1 MKQGQGYVLHYRYNG
16 EEGFHDLS
24 SEEAKPL
31 RDRVPDSLVPLKLP
45 ASDGNLALNE
55 EALVFAGIVLP
66 VLLLLCAG
74 IMVYMRWFSYLWLV
88 VLLLLPFRVLFWR

>member
-1 MKQGQGYVLHYRYNG
+1 MKQGQGYVLHYRHNG

-24 SEEAKPL
+24 AEEAKPL

-55 EALVFAGIVLP
+55 EALVFAELCYLCCCFYVLE
-66 VLLLLCAG
+66 L
-74 IMVYMRWFSYLWLV
+74 WFICVGLV
-88 VLLLLPFRVLFWR
+88 ICG